1 MQKKAWAATPNFKIF
16 QALEMRKDCAAE
28 ALETEGWCP
37 NEGKGRGG
45 AKGAHADA
53 PYAELLA
60 LLGIQDY

>member
-1 MQKKAWAATPNFKIF
+1 
-16 QALEMRKDCAAE
+16 MRKDCAAE

-45 AKGAHADA
+45 AKGAHTDA
-53 PYAELLA
+53 PYPELLA